1 MPTIFVNFYKNR
13 LNRIKTMWKTKEE
26 MSKIELLHLSLG
38 HYLTGKIINGKMY
51 YKID

>member
-1 MPTIFVNFYKNR
+1 MI
-13 LNRIKTMWKTKEE
+13 MCKTKEE

-51 YKID
+51 YNIN